1 MEPKSIDSRPASA
14 GNRVTRGLLLAGAAA
29 GPLYVAVGLLQALT
43 RPGFDLTRHELSL
56 LSNGTLGWIQIT
68 NFVLSGALVIAGAA
82 GMRRAL
88 RSARG
93 GTWGPLLLGV
103 YGLGLI
109 GAGVFVADPMNGFPP
124 GAAAGMPKVLS
135 PHAVGHLVSGSVGF
149 IGLIVACFVF
159 ARRFASRGRR
169 GWAAYSLVT
178 GVLFL
183 AAFLGIASGSQQR
196 AINVAFGIA
205 VVLGWAWITAVTGGL
220 VTEMRGSRLAAPASI
235 AA

>member
-1 MEPKSIDSRPASA
+1 MEAMSIDRRPTRS

-29 GPLYVAVGLLQALT
+29 GPLYVVVGLLQALT

-56 LSNGTLGWIQIT
+56 LSNGALGWIQIT
-68 NFVLSGALVIAGAA
+68 NFVLSGVLVIAGAA
-82 GMRRAL
+82 GMHRAL
-88 RSARG
+88 RSGRG
-93 GTWGPLLLGV
+93 RTWGPLLLGV

-109 GAGVFVADPMNGFPP
+109 GAGVFVADPMNGFPL
-124 GAAAGMPKVLS
+124 GTAAGMPKVLS
-135 PHAVGHLVSGSVGF
+135 PHAFGHLVSGSVGF
-149 IGLIVACFVF
+149 IGLIATCFVF
-159 ARRFASRGRR
+159 ARRFATGGRR

-183 AAFLGIASGSQQR
+183 AAFIGIASGSQQR

-205 VVLGWAWITAVTGGL
+205 VVLGWAWITAVAGWL
-220 VTEMRGSRLAAPASI
+220 ISQMRELRLAAPESM

>member
-1 MEPKSIDSRPASA
+1 MEPMSI
-14 GNRVTRGLLLAGAAA
+14 GNRPTGAANMVTRGLLLAGAAA
-29 GPLYVAVGLLQALT
+29 GPLYVAVGLIQTLT
-43 RPGFDLTRHELSL
+43 RPGFDLTRHEVSL
-56 LSNGTLGWIQIT
+56 LSNGALGWIQIT
-68 NFVLSGALVIAGAA
+68 NFVLSGVLVIAGAA
-82 GMRRAL
+82 GMRNAL
-88 RSARG
+88 RSSLG
-93 GTWGPLLLGV
+93 GTWGPLLVGV

-124 GAAAGMPKVLS
+124 GTAAGMPKMLS
-135 PHAVGHLVSGSVGF
+135 AHAVGHLVSGSVGF
-149 IGLIVACFVF
+149 IGLIAACFVF
-159 ARRFASRGRR
+159 ARRFASGGRR

-205 VVLGWAWITAVTGGL
+205 VVLGWTWITAVAAWL
-220 VTEMRGSRLAAPASI
+220 ARQLRELRLAAPASI